1 MPELSARGQVVRVGY
16 SMNVHPCE
24 TVDELEQALRDGP
37 AEIRKRVFPG
47 QRTGAGLRLSAQA
60 AEQLASDP
68 ARLVKFGALLESL
81 DLFAFTAN
89 VFPAAGFNA
98 GRVKAEV
105 YRPSW
110 ANPARAAYTLA
121 AAHVMAALGGGQTVT
136 LSTVAGGYRP
146 DGDDKKSRDDMA
158 RNLAQV
164 AAGLH
169 TLKRETGV
177 SVRVCLEPE
186 PLTTCETAAD
196 AIDFFRKHVYPG
208 GERAL
213 YGTDKYNR
221 EQATDILHEH
231 LGLCFDACHH
241 AVLWEDPADIV
252 DRIERSGI
260 VIGKMQVTC
269 ALEGPPSDLA
279 RFDEPRY
286 FHQVCAVGG
295 KRASDLGEAA
305 AWTESAARAHFH
317 VPIFLEEIGGLK
329 TTQGFLRTAIEE
341 VLKRGLCSDF
351 EIETYTW
358 DVIPAAEREKLCGK
372 TLVESLAREYGWLL
386 GVLGVKG

>member
-1 MPELSARGQVVRVGY
+1 MPELSSRGHAIRLGY

-24 TVDELEQALRDGP
+24 TADELDAALRDGP
-37 AEIRKRVFPG
+37 GEIRRRLFAGRK
-47 QRTGAGLRLSAQA
+47 TGAGLRLSAQA
-60 AEQLASDP
+60 ADLLAGDP
-68 ARLVKFGALLESL
+68 YRLAKTKALLESL

-89 VFPAAGFNA
+89 VFPFGKFNA
-98 GRVKAEV
+98 GRVKEDV

-110 ANPARAAYTLA
+110 ADPRRAAYTLA
-121 AAHVMAALGGGQTVT
+121 AAHVMAALGGGQSLT
-136 LSTVAGGYRP
+136 LSTVAGGYKA
-146 DGDDKKSRDDMA
+146 DGDDKPARDNMA

-169 TLKRETGV
+169 TLKNETGV
-177 SVRVCLEPE
+177 SIRVCLEPE

-196 AIDFFRKHVYPG
+196 AIEFFRRHIYPG

-213 YGTDKYNR
+213 HGTDKYNR

-241 AVLWEDPADIV
+241 AVMWEDPAEAI
-252 DRIERSGI
+252 DRIDRSGI

-269 ALEGPPSDLA
+269 ALEGPPGELA

-286 FHQVCAVGG
+286 FHQVCAEGG
-295 KRASDLGEAA
+295 RRAADLGEAKG
-305 AWTESAARAHFH
+305 WPDGAARAHFH
-317 VPIFLEEIGGLK
+317 VPVFLEQIGGLK
-329 TTQGFLRTAIEE
+329 TTQGFLKAAMEE

-358 DVIPAAEREKLCGK
+358 DVIPAAEREKTCGK
-372 TLVESLAREYGWLL
+372 SLVESLMKEYDWVMKVLEAR
-386 GVLGVKG
+386 